1 MLPPA
6 PGLLSTV
13 TGCPKFFVSSWAI
26 AREAISTAPP
36 GGKGQT
42 KRMGL
47 FGKLWAK
54 ALGADSKSPAEPN
67 EMAKL
72 AKKVRPWRS
81 LKFGSLVTDI
91 LYLKY

>member
-1 MLPPA
+1 
-6 PGLLSTV
+6 
-13 TGCPKFFVSSWAI
+13 
-26 AREAISTAPP
+26 
-36 GGKGQT
+36 
-42 KRMGL
+42 MGL

-72 AKKVRPWRS
+72 AKKVRLWRS

-91 LYLKY
+91 VYLKY